1 MEEKVMISHVLRKF
15 RVESVTPRNDLELV
29 GEIILRPFEGIRVKL
44 VPRRDAETAPAMLK
58 SQERCWDCYFFQRHH
73 THFAIDSSRL
83 RIFMCTVAP
92 CVLVQ
97 NGLLCSVNF
106 RPVRLKSLQF
116 TPWLNRVENSRVL
129 SCGSDTQIHSPV
141 IVSKL
146 LSFKISSLSL
156 RADK

>member
-83 RIFMCTVAP
+83 RIFTCTVAP

-106 RPVRLKSLQF
+106 RPVRLISSVHTMVKQSWKQ
-116 TPWLNRVENSRVL
+116 PSL
-129 SCGSDTQIHSPV
+129 SCSSDTQIRSPV